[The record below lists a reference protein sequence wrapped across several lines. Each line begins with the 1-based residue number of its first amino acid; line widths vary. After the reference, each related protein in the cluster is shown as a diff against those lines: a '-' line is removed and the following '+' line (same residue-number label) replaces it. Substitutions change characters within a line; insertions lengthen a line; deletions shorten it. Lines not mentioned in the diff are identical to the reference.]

1 MIAGVIAFKAKFENV
16 TDFTIL
22 YSSELL
28 MSVDEAVYTFL
39 NALFGLDIKQKV
51 YRPDLAFEG

>member
-1 MIAGVIAFKAKFENV
+1 
-16 TDFTIL
+16 
-22 YSSELL
+22 